1 MRAILLFISLLVA
14 GPVQA
19 QSEDL
24 HTSWDALLATYLSDL
39 PDGVARFD
47 YAGLRA
53 SDSDTQTLQSY
64 ISALEAAQ
72 PSQMSDDE
80 AFAYW
85 ANLYN
90 AVTVRLIVEEAPE
103 RSIRQIRPRPWS
115 IGPWGVERVTVEGED
130 LSLDNIEHDIMRPR
144 YDAALVHYAVNCASI
159 GCPNLKATAWR
170 AETLHADLEAGARA
184 YINHPRGVTVTED
197 GLVVSRIYRWF
208 REDFG
213 DSEEGVIDHLLTYAD
228 PELAEAITANP
239 RIDGHAYDWD
249 LNQP

>member
-1 MRAILLFISLLVA
+1 MRLISLLILLCFVSPA
-14 GPVQA
+14 QA
-19 QSEDL
+19 QDL
-24 HTSWDALLATYLSDL
+24 HSPWDRLLERYLSDH

-53 SDSDTQTLQSY
+53 VDADRAALENY
-64 ISALEAAQ
+64 ISALETAR
-72 PSQMSDDE
+72 PSIMGEAE

-90 AVTVRLIVEEAPE
+90 AVTVRLIVEAAPE

-115 IGPWGVERVTVEGED
+115 IGPWGVERVTVEGEP

-144 YDAALVHYAVNCASI
+144 FEAALVHYAVNCASI
-159 GCPNLKATAWR
+159 GCPNLKPAAWR
-170 AETLHADLEAGARA
+170 AEMLEADLEAGARA

-197 GLVVSRIYRWF
+197 GLIVSRIYRWF

-213 DSEEGVIDHLLTYAD
+213 DSEAGVIAHLLDYAD
-228 PELAEAITANP
+228 PELAAAIEANP
-239 RIDGHAYDWD
+239 SIHRHAYDWA

>member
-1 MRAILLFISLLVA
+1 MRLIVLLLAFMLTAPSH
-14 GPVQA
+14 A
-19 QSEDL
+19 QDL
-24 HTSWDALLATYLSDL
+24 HSPWDDLLERYLSDH

-47 YAGLRA
+47 YAALRA
-53 SDSDTQTLQSY
+53 SADDRQVLQSY
-64 ISALEAAQ
+64 IAALEAAQ
-72 PSQMSDDE
+72 PSAMGDDD

-115 IGPWGVERVTVEGED
+115 IGPWGVDRVTVEGED
-130 LSLDNIEHDIMRPR
+130 LSLDTIEHDIMRPR
-144 YDAALVHYAVNCASI
+144 YQAALVHYAVNCASI

-170 AETLHADLEAGARA
+170 AETLAADLDAGARA

-197 GLVVSRIYRWF
+197 GVIVSRIYRWF

-213 DSEEGVIDHLLTYAD
+213 DSEAGVIAHLLDYAE
-228 PELAEAITANP
+228 PELAAAIEANP
-239 RIDGHAYDWD
+239 NIDGHAYDWA